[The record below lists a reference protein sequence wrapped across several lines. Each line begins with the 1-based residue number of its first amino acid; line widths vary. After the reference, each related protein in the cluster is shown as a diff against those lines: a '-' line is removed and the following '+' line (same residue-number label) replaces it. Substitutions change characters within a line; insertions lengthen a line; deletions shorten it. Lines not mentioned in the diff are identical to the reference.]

1 MGEGVTQSR
10 LGLVV
15 PTDLWFPASLLVKRE
30 NRVEDSQANCLAGL
44 TACPPSPDWPLPV
57 QRLPYDLPR
66 GFWLRKSSLPAML
79 YLSLCVAFPIAGLT
93 YLASPSTSLY
103 HALVRPGVSASVSAS
118 THCFLFISFVS
129 FMCLC
134 LPPCAASFSAACLP
148 ADSALLLLL
157 LSHCWLAI
165 MLSRATCTAKAP
177 SWFGG
182 RWAWGC

>member
-1 MGEGVTQSR
+1 VSQLACGSLPCFCLNERKHKRTHKPVAS
-10 LGLVV
+10 
-15 PTDLWFPASLLVKRE
+15 PDSLL
-30 NRVEDSQANCLAGL
+30 G
-44 TACPPSPDWPLPV
+44 PLLLIGHCPV
-57 QRLPYDLPR
+57 QCLPYDLPR

-93 YLASPSTSLY
+93 YLASPSSSLY
-103 HALVRPGVSASVSAS
+103 HALVRVESPVSASMHWFFFV
-118 THCFLFISFVS
+118 LFVS

-134 LPPCAASFSAACLP
+134 LPPCAASFSAAWLP
-148 ADSALLLLL
+148 ADSALLML
-157 LSHCWLAI
+157 LSHCWLVI